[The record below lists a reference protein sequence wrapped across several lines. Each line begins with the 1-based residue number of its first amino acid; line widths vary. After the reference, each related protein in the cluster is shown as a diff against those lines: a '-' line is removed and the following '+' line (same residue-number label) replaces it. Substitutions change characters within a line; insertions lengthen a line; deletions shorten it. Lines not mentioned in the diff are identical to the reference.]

1 MRESWQPWVLASNG
15 LNLLYTTYTLS
26 LILHNSLIEAILLAC
41 SLQILNVLDIIL
53 ETEINFQNAVT
64 FVLVKLDTKYK
75 GKILRNNVPYVPYYF
90 T

>member
-1 MRESWQPWVLASNG
+1 MFIR
-15 LNLLYTTYTLS
+15 
-26 LILHNSLIEAILLAC
+26 
-41 SLQILNVLDIIL
+41 QILNVLDIIL